1 MDIVVNAQNNNQIVE
16 AEPTTEGQQTQVQTE
31 STQPQVENT
40 QPETTQVTATTA
52 VDAQTNTVQEAFAQQ
67 QQATEELQKDLAER
81 NVDFK
86 ALEEEYNKNGQL
98 SSASLEAL
106 ANAGYPK
113 EVVDAYISG
122 VEATQEKFYNAVVG
136 FAGGEEE
143 YRQVAQFVSSQGEKA
158 VQDFNDTINTGN
170 LGVIN
175 MVIQGVKANMKAVN
189 GTTNQTILGQSTGGT
204 TGNTN
209 AYLSKQQM
217 LDAMNDPRYDEDPI
231 YRKEVETKIINSNF

>member
-1 MDIVVNAQNNNQIVE
+1 MDIVANAQNNTQIVE
-16 AEPTTEGQQTQVQTE
+16 AEPITEDQQQVQTE
-31 STQPQVENT
+31 AQPQVENT
-40 QPETTQVTATTA
+40 QTETTEVTATTA

-122 VEATQEKFYNAVVG
+122 VEAVVG
-136 FAGGEEE
+136 FAGGEDE
-143 YRQVAQFVSSQGEKA
+143 YRQVAQFVNSQGEKA

-204 TGNTN
+204 ADNTN

-217 LDAMNDPRYDEDPI
+217 LDAMNDPRYDKDPI
-231 YRKEVETKIINSNF
+231 YRKQVEQKIINSNF

>member
-1 MDIVVNAQNNNQIVE
+1 MDIVANAQNNTQIVE
-16 AEPTTEGQQTQVQTE
+16 AEPMTEDQQQVQTE
-31 STQPQVENT
+31 AQPQVENT
-40 QPETTQVTATTA
+40 QTETTEVTATTA
-52 VDAQTNTVQEAFAQQ
+52 VDAQTNTVQGAFAQQ

-86 ALEEEYNKNGQL
+86 SLEEEYTKNGQL

-136 FAGGEEE
+136 FAGGEDE
-143 YRQVAQFVSSQGEKA
+143 YRQVAQFVSSQGDKA

-204 TGNTN
+204 ADNTN

-217 LDAMNDPRYDEDPI
+217 LDAMNDPRYDKDPI
-231 YRKEVETKIINSNF
+231 YRKQVEQKIINSNF

>member
-1 MDIVVNAQNNNQIVE
+1 MDIVANAQNNTQIVE
-16 AEPTTEGQQTQVQTE
+16 AEPMTEDQQQVQTE
-31 STQPQVENT
+31 AQPQVENT
-40 QPETTQVTATTA
+40 QTETTEVTATTA
-52 VDAQTNTVQEAFAQQ
+52 VDAQTNNVQEAFAQQ

-86 ALEEEYNKNGQL
+86 SLEEEYMKNGQL

-136 FAGGEEE
+136 FAGGEDE
-143 YRQVAQFVSSQGEKA
+143 YRQVAQFVSSQGDKA

-204 TGNTN
+204 ADNTN
-209 AYLSKQQM
+209 AFLSKQQM
-217 LDAMNDPRYDEDPI
+217 LDAMNDPRYDKDPI
-231 YRKEVETKIINSNF
+231 YRKQVEQKIINSNF

>member
-1 MDIVVNAQNNNQIVE
+1 MDIVANAQNNTQIVE
-16 AEPTTEGQQTQVQTE
+16 AEPMTEDQQQVQTE
-31 STQPQVENT
+31 AQPQVENT
-40 QPETTQVTATTA
+40 QTETTEVTATTA
-52 VDAQTNTVQEAFAQQ
+52 VDAQTNNVQEAFAQQ

-86 ALEEEYNKNGQL
+86 SLEEEYTKNGQL

-122 VEATQEKFYNAVVG
+122 VEANQEKFYNAVVG
-136 FAGGEEE
+136 FAGGEDE
-143 YRQVAQFVSSQGEKA
+143 YRQVAQFVSSQGDKA

-204 TGNTN
+204 ADNTN

-217 LDAMNDPRYDEDPI
+217 LDAMNDPRYDKDPI
-231 YRKEVETKIINSNF
+231 YRKQVEQKIINSNF

>member
-40 QPETTQVTATTA
+40 QTETTQVTATTA

-86 ALEEEYNKNGQL
+86 ALEDEYNKNGQL

-175 MVIQGVKANMKAVN
+175 MVIQGVKANMKAV
-189 GTTNQTILGQSTGGT
+189 

-217 LDAMNDPRYDEDPI
+217 LDAMNDPRYDKDPI

>member
-1 MDIVVNAQNNNQIVE
+1 MDIVANAQNNTQIVE
-16 AEPTTEGQQTQVQTE
+16 AEPITEDQQQVQTE
-31 STQPQVENT
+31 AQPQVENAQT
-40 QPETTQVTATTA
+40 ETTEVTATTA

-86 ALEEEYNKNGQL
+86 ALEDEYNKNGQL

-113 EVVDAYISG
+113 EVIDAYISG

-143 YRQVAQFVSSQGEKA
+143 YRQVAQFVSSQGDKA

-189 GTTNQTILGQSTGGT
+189 GTTNQVILGQSTGGT
-204 TGNTN
+204 ADNTN

-217 LDAMNDPRYDEDPI
+217 LDAMNDPRYDKDPI
-231 YRKEVETKIINSNF
+231 YRKQVEQKIINSNF

>member
-1 MDIVVNAQNNNQIVE
+1 MDIVANAQNNTQIVE
-16 AEPTTEGQQTQVQTE
+16 AEPITEDQQQQVQTE
-31 STQPQVENT
+31 AQPQVENT
-40 QPETTQVTATTA
+40 QTETTEVTATTA

-86 ALEEEYNKNGQL
+86 ALEDEYNKNGQL

-136 FAGGEEE
+136 FAGGEDE
-143 YRQVAQFVSSQGEKA
+143 YRQVAQFVSSQGDKA

-189 GTTNQTILGQSTGGT
+189 GTNNQVILGQSTGGT
-204 TGNTN
+204 ADNTN

-217 LDAMNDPRYDEDPI
+217 LDAMNDPRYDKDPI
-231 YRKEVETKIINSNF
+231 YRKQVEQKIINSNF

>member
-1 MDIVVNAQNNNQIVE
+1 MDIVANAQNNTQIVE
-16 AEPTTEGQQTQVQTE
+16 AEPMTEDQQQVQTE
-31 STQPQVENT
+31 AQPQVENT
-40 QPETTQVTATTA
+40 QTETTEVTATTA
-52 VDAQTNTVQEAFAQQ
+52 VDAQTNNVQEAFAQQ
-67 QQATEELQKDLAER
+67 QQATEELQKDLAQR

-86 ALEEEYNKNGQL
+86 ALEDEYNKNGQL

-136 FAGGEEE
+136 FAGGEDE
-143 YRQVAQFVSSQGEKA
+143 YRQVAQFVSSQGDKA

-204 TGNTN
+204 AYNTN

-217 LDAMNDPRYDEDPI
+217 LDAMNDPRYDKDPI
-231 YRKEVETKIINSNF
+231 YRKQVEQKIINSNF

>member
-1 MDIVVNAQNNNQIVE
+1 MDIVANAQNNTQIVE
-16 AEPTTEGQQTQVQTE
+16 AETMTEDQQQVQTE
-31 STQPQVENT
+31 AQPQVENT
-40 QPETTQVTATTA
+40 QTETTEVTATTA
-52 VDAQTNTVQEAFAQQ
+52 VDAQTNNVQEAFAQQ

-86 ALEEEYNKNGQL
+86 SLEEEYTKNGQL

-136 FAGGEEE
+136 FAGGEDE
-143 YRQVAQFVSSQGEKA
+143 YRQVAQFVSSQGDKA

-189 GTTNQTILGQSTGGT
+189 GTTNQVILGQSTGGT
-204 TGNTN
+204 ADNTN

-217 LDAMNDPRYDEDPI
+217 LDAMNDPRYDKDPI
-231 YRKEVETKIINSNF
+231 YRKQVEQKIINSNF

>member
-1 MDIVVNAQNNNQIVE
+1 MDIVANAQNNTQIVE
-16 AEPTTEGQQTQVQTE
+16 AEPMTEDQQQVQTE
-31 STQPQVENT
+31 AQPQVENT
-40 QPETTQVTATTA
+40 QTETTEVTATTA
-52 VDAQTNTVQEAFAQQ
+52 GDAQTNSVQEAFAQQ

-86 ALEEEYNKNGQL
+86 SLEEEYTKNGQL

-136 FAGGEEE
+136 FAGGEDE
-143 YRQVAQFVSSQGEKA
+143 YRQVAQFVSSQGDKT

-204 TGNTN
+204 ADNTN

-217 LDAMNDPRYDEDPI
+217 LDAMNDPRYDKDPI
-231 YRKEVETKIINSNF
+231 YRKQVEQKIINSNF

>member
-1 MDIVVNAQNNNQIVE
+1 MDIVANAQNNTQIVE
-16 AEPTTEGQQTQVQTE
+16 AEPMTEDQQQVQTE
-31 STQPQVENT
+31 AQPQVEKT
-40 QPETTQVTATTA
+40 QTETTEVTATTA
-52 VDAQTNTVQEAFAQQ
+52 VDAQTNNVQEAFAQQ

-86 ALEEEYNKNGQL
+86 SLEEEYTKNGQL

-106 ANAGYPK
+106 SNAGYPK

-136 FAGGEEE
+136 FAGGEDE
-143 YRQVAQFVSSQGEKA
+143 YRQVAQFVSSQGDKA

-204 TGNTN
+204 ADNTN
-209 AYLSKQQM
+209 AFLSKQQM
-217 LDAMNDPRYDEDPI
+217 LDAMNDPRYDKDPI
-231 YRKEVETKIINSNF
+231 YRKQVEQKIINSNF

>member
-1 MDIVVNAQNNNQIVE
+1 MDIVANAQNNTQIVE
-16 AEPTTEGQQTQVQTE
+16 AEPMAEDQQQVQTE
-31 STQPQVENT
+31 AQPQVENT
-40 QPETTQVTATTA
+40 QTETTEVTATTA
-52 VDAQTNTVQEAFAQQ
+52 VDAQTNNVQEAFAQQ
-67 QQATEELQKDLAER
+67 QQATEELQKDLAQR

-86 ALEEEYNKNGQL
+86 ALEDEYNKNGQL

-136 FAGGEEE
+136 FAGGEDE
-143 YRQVAQFVSSQGEKA
+143 YRQVAQFVSSQGDKA

-204 TGNTN
+204 ADNTN

-217 LDAMNDPRYDEDPI
+217 LDAMNDPRYDKDPI
-231 YRKEVETKIINSNF
+231 YRKQVEQKIINSNF

>member
-1 MDIVVNAQNNNQIVE
+1 MDIVANAQNNTQIVE
-16 AEPTTEGQQTQVQTE
+16 AEPMTEDQQQVQTE
-31 STQPQVENT
+31 AQPQVENT
-40 QPETTQVTATTA
+40 QTETTEVTATTA
-52 VDAQTNTVQEAFAQQ
+52 VDDQTNTVQEAFAQQ
-67 QQATEELQKDLAER
+67 QQATEELQKDLAQR

-86 ALEEEYNKNGQL
+86 ALEDEYNKNGQL

-136 FAGGEEE
+136 FAGGEDE
-143 YRQVAQFVSSQGEKA
+143 YRQVAQFVSSQGDKA

-204 TGNTN
+204 ADNTN

-217 LDAMNDPRYDEDPI
+217 LDAMNDPRYDKDPI
-231 YRKEVETKIINSNF
+231 YRKQVEQKIINSNF

>member
-1 MDIVVNAQNNNQIVE
+1 MDIVANAQNNTQIVE
-16 AEPTTEGQQTQVQTE
+16 AEQMTEDQQQVQTE
-31 STQPQVENT
+31 AQPQVENT
-40 QPETTQVTATTA
+40 QTETTEVTATTA
-52 VDAQTNTVQEAFAQQ
+52 VDAQTNSVQEAFAQQ

-86 ALEEEYNKNGQL
+86 SLEEEYTKNGQL

-136 FAGGEEE
+136 FAGGEDE
-143 YRQVAQFVSSQGEKA
+143 YRQVAQFVSSQGDKA

-204 TGNTN
+204 ADNTN

-217 LDAMNDPRYDEDPI
+217 LDAMNDPRYDKDPI
-231 YRKEVETKIINSNF
+231 YRKQVEQKIINSNF

>member
-1 MDIVVNAQNNNQIVE
+1 MDIVANAQNNTQIVE
-16 AEPTTEGQQTQVQTE
+16 AEPMTEDQQQVQTE
-31 STQPQVENT
+31 AQQQVENT
-40 QPETTQVTATTA
+40 QTETTEVTATTA
-52 VDAQTNTVQEAFAQQ
+52 VDAQTNNVQEAFAQQ

-86 ALEEEYNKNGQL
+86 SLEEEYTKNGQL

-136 FAGGEEE
+136 FAGGEDE
-143 YRQVAQFVSSQGEKA
+143 YRQVAQFVSSQGDKA

-204 TGNTN
+204 ADNTN
-209 AYLSKQQM
+209 AFLSKQQM
-217 LDAMNDPRYDEDPI
+217 LDAMNDPRYDKDPI
-231 YRKEVETKIINSNF
+231 YRKQVEQKIINSNF

>member
-1 MDIVVNAQNNNQIVE
+1 MDIVANAQNNTQIVE
-16 AEPTTEGQQTQVQTE
+16 AEPMTKDQQQVQTE
-31 STQPQVENT
+31 AQPQVENT
-40 QPETTQVTATTA
+40 QTETTEVTATTA

-86 ALEEEYNKNGQL
+86 SLEEEYTKNGQL

-136 FAGGEEE
+136 FAGGEDE
-143 YRQVAQFVSSQGEKA
+143 YRQVAQFVSSQGDKA

-204 TGNTN
+204 ADNTN

-217 LDAMNDPRYDEDPI
+217 LDAMNDPRYDKDPI
-231 YRKEVETKIINSNF
+231 YRKQVEQKIINSNF

>member
-1 MDIVVNAQNNNQIVE
+1 MDIVANAQNNTQIVE
-16 AEPTTEGQQTQVQTE
+16 AEPMTEDQQQVQTE
-31 STQPQVENT
+31 AQPQVENT
-40 QPETTQVTATTA
+40 QTETTEVTATTA

-86 ALEEEYNKNGQL
+86 SLEEEYTKNGQL

-136 FAGGEEE
+136 FAGGEDE
-143 YRQVAQFVSSQGEKA
+143 YRQVAQFVSSQGDKA

-204 TGNTN
+204 ADNTN
-209 AYLSKQQM
+209 AFLSKQQM
-217 LDAMNDPRYDEDPI
+217 LDAMNDPRYDKDPI
-231 YRKEVETKIINSNF
+231 YRKQVEQKIINSNF

>member
-1 MDIVVNAQNNNQIVE
+1 MDIVANAQNNTQIVE
-16 AEPTTEGQQTQVQTE
+16 AEPMTEDQQQVQTE
-31 STQPQVENT
+31 AQPQVENT
-40 QPETTQVTATTA
+40 QTETTEVTATTA
-52 VDAQTNTVQEAFAQQ
+52 VDAQTNNVQEAFAQQ

-86 ALEEEYNKNGQL
+86 ALEDEYNKNGQL

-113 EVVDAYISG
+113 EVVDAYIRG

-136 FAGGEEE
+136 FAGGEDE
-143 YRQVAQFVSSQGEKA
+143 YRQVAQFVSSQGDKA

-204 TGNTN
+204 ADNTN

-217 LDAMNDPRYDEDPI
+217 LDAMNDPRYDKDPI
-231 YRKEVETKIINSNF
+231 YRKQVEQKIINSNF

>member
-1 MDIVVNAQNNNQIVE
+1 M
-16 AEPTTEGQQTQVQTE
+16 
-31 STQPQVENT
+31 
-40 QPETTQVTATTA
+40 
-52 VDAQTNTVQEAFAQQ
+52 
-67 QQATEELQKDLAER
+67 
-81 NVDFK
+81 
-86 ALEEEYNKNGQL
+86 

-136 FAGGEEE
+136 FAGGEDE
-143 YRQVAQFVSSQGEKA
+143 YRQVAQFVSSQGDKA

-175 MVIQGVKANMKAVN
+175 MVIQGVKANMKTVN

-204 TGNTN
+204 ADNTN

-217 LDAMNDPRYDEDPI
+217 LDAMNDPRYDKDPI
-231 YRKEVETKIINSNF
+231 YRKQVEQKIINSNF

>member
-1 MDIVVNAQNNNQIVE
+1 MDIVANAQNNTQIVE
-16 AEPTTEGQQTQVQTE
+16 AEPITEDQQQQVQTE
-31 STQPQVENT
+31 AQPQVENT
-40 QPETTQVTATTA
+40 QTETTEVTATTA
-52 VDAQTNTVQEAFAQQ
+52 VDAQTNNVQEAFAQQ
-67 QQATEELQKDLAER
+67 QQTTEELQKDLAER

-86 ALEEEYNKNGQL
+86 ALEDEYNKNGQL

-136 FAGGEEE
+136 FAGGEDE
-143 YRQVAQFVSSQGEKA
+143 YRQVAQFVSSQGDKA

-204 TGNTN
+204 ADNTN

-217 LDAMNDPRYDEDPI
+217 LDAMNDPRYDKDPI
-231 YRKEVETKIINSNF
+231 YRKQVEQKIINSNF

>member
-1 MDIVVNAQNNNQIVE
+1 MDIVANAQNNTQIVE
-16 AEPTTEGQQTQVQTE
+16 AEPMTEDQQQVQTE
-31 STQPQVENT
+31 AQPQVENT
-40 QPETTQVTATTA
+40 QTETTEVTATTA

-86 ALEEEYNKNGQL
+86 SLEEEYTKNGRL

-136 FAGGEEE
+136 FAGGEDE
-143 YRQVAQFVSSQGEKA
+143 YRQVAQFVSSQGDKA

-204 TGNTN
+204 ADNTN

-217 LDAMNDPRYDEDPI
+217 LDAMNDPRYDKDPI
-231 YRKEVETKIINSNF
+231 YRKQVEQKIINSNF

>member
-1 MDIVVNAQNNNQIVE
+1 MDIVANAQNNTQIVE
-16 AEPTTEGQQTQVQTE
+16 AEPMTEDQQQVQTE
-31 STQPQVENT
+31 AQPQVENT
-40 QPETTQVTATTA
+40 QTETTEVTATTA

-86 ALEEEYNKNGQL
+86 SLEEEYTKNGQL

-136 FAGGEEE
+136 FAGGEDE
-143 YRQVAQFVSSQGEKA
+143 YRQVAKFVSSQGDKA

-204 TGNTN
+204 ADNTN

-217 LDAMNDPRYDEDPI
+217 LDAMNDPRYDKDPI
-231 YRKEVETKIINSNF
+231 YRKQVEQKIINSNF

>member
-1 MDIVVNAQNNNQIVE
+1 MDIVANAQNNTQIVE
-16 AEPTTEGQQTQVQTE
+16 AEPMTEDQQQVQTE
-31 STQPQVENT
+31 AQPQVENT
-40 QPETTQVTATTA
+40 QTETTEVTATTA
-52 VDAQTNTVQEAFAQQ
+52 VDAQTNNVQEAFAQQ

-86 ALEEEYNKNGQL
+86 SLEEEYTKNGQL

-136 FAGGEEE
+136 FAGGEDE
-143 YRQVAQFVSSQGEKA
+143 YRQVAQFVSSQGDKA

-204 TGNTN
+204 ADNTN
-209 AYLSKQQM
+209 AFLSKQQM
-217 LDAMNDPRYDEDPI
+217 LDAMNDPRYDKDPI
-231 YRKEVETKIINSNF
+231 YRKQVEQKIINSNF

>member
-1 MDIVVNAQNNNQIVE
+1 MDIVANAQNNTQIVE
-16 AEPTTEGQQTQVQTE
+16 AEPITEDQQQQVQTE
-31 STQPQVENT
+31 AQPQVENT
-40 QPETTQVTATTA
+40 QTETTEVTATTA

-136 FAGGEEE
+136 FAGGEDE
-143 YRQVAQFVSSQGEKA
+143 YRQVAQFVSSQGDKA

-189 GTTNQTILGQSTGGT
+189 GTTNQVILGQSTGGT
-204 TGNTN
+204 ADNTN

-217 LDAMNDPRYDEDPI
+217 LDAMNDPRYDKDPI
-231 YRKEVETKIINSNF
+231 YRKQVEQKIINSNF

>member
-1 MDIVVNAQNNNQIVE
+1 MDIVANAQNNTQIVE
-16 AEPTTEGQQTQVQTE
+16 AEPMTEDQQQVQTE
-31 STQPQVENT
+31 AQPQVENT
-40 QPETTQVTATTA
+40 QTETTEVTATTA

-86 ALEEEYNKNGQL
+86 SLEEEYTKNGQL

-136 FAGGEEE
+136 FAGGEDE
-143 YRQVAQFVSSQGEKA
+143 YRQVAQFVSSQGDKA

-189 GTTNQTILGQSTGGT
+189 GTNNQVILGQSTGGT
-204 TGNTN
+204 ADNTN

-217 LDAMNDPRYDEDPI
+217 LDAMNDPRYDKDPI
-231 YRKEVETKIINSNF
+231 YRKQVEQKIINSNF

>member
-1 MDIVVNAQNNNQIVE
+1 MDIVANAQNNTQIVE
-16 AEPTTEGQQTQVQTE
+16 AEPMTEDQQQVQTE
-31 STQPQVENT
+31 AQPQVENT
-40 QPETTQVTATTA
+40 QTETTEVTATTA
-52 VDAQTNTVQEAFAQQ
+52 VDAQTNSVQEAFAQQ

-86 ALEEEYNKNGQL
+86 SLEEEYTKNGQL

-136 FAGGEEE
+136 FAGGEDE
-143 YRQVAQFVSSQGEKA
+143 YRQVAQFVSSQGDKA

-204 TGNTN
+204 ADNTN

-217 LDAMNDPRYDEDPI
+217 LDAMNDPRYDKDPI
-231 YRKEVETKIINSNF
+231 YRKQVEQKIINSNF

>member
-1 MDIVVNAQNNNQIVE
+1 MDIVANAQNNTQIVE
-16 AEPTTEGQQTQVQTE
+16 AEPMTEDQQQQVQTE
-31 STQPQVENT
+31 AQPQVENT
-40 QPETTQVTATTA
+40 QKETTEVTATTA

-86 ALEEEYNKNGQL
+86 ALEDEYNKNGQL

-136 FAGGEEE
+136 FAGGEDE
-143 YRQVAQFVSSQGEKA
+143 YRQVAQFVSSQGDKA

-204 TGNTN
+204 ADNTN

-217 LDAMNDPRYDEDPI
+217 LDAMNDPRYDKDPI
-231 YRKEVETKIINSNF
+231 YRKQVEQKIINSNF

>member
-1 MDIVVNAQNNNQIVE
+1 MDIVANAQNNTQIVE
-16 AEPTTEGQQTQVQTE
+16 AEPMTEDQQQQVQTE
-31 STQPQVENT
+31 AQPQVENT
-40 QPETTQVTATTA
+40 ETETTEVTATTA

-86 ALEEEYNKNGQL
+86 SLEEEYTKNGQL

-136 FAGGEEE
+136 FAGGEDE
-143 YRQVAQFVSSQGEKA
+143 YRQVAQFVSSQGDKA

-204 TGNTN
+204 ADNTN

-217 LDAMNDPRYDEDPI
+217 LDAMNDPRYDKDPI
-231 YRKEVETKIINSNF
+231 YRKQVEQKIINSNF

>member
-1 MDIVVNAQNNNQIVE
+1 MDIVANAQNNTQIVE
-16 AEPTTEGQQTQVQTE
+16 AEPMTEDQQQVQTE
-31 STQPQVENT
+31 AQPQVENT
-40 QPETTQVTATTA
+40 QTETTEVTATTA
-52 VDAQTNTVQEAFAQQ
+52 VDAQTNSVQEAFAQQ

-86 ALEEEYNKNGQL
+86 SLEEEYTKNGQL

-136 FAGGEEE
+136 FAGGEDE
-143 YRQVAQFVSSQGEKA
+143 YRQVAQFISSQGDKA

-204 TGNTN
+204 ADNTN

-217 LDAMNDPRYDEDPI
+217 LDAMNDPRYDKDPI
-231 YRKEVETKIINSNF
+231 YRKQVEQKIINSNF

>member
-1 MDIVVNAQNNNQIVE
+1 MDIVANAQNNTQIVE
-16 AEPTTEGQQTQVQTE
+16 AEPMTEDQQQQVQTE
-31 STQPQVENT
+31 AQPQVENT
-40 QPETTQVTATTA
+40 QTETTEVTATTA

-86 ALEEEYNKNGQL
+86 SLEEEYTKNGQL

-136 FAGGEEE
+136 FAGGEDE
-143 YRQVAQFVSSQGEKA
+143 YRQVAHFVSSQGDKA

-204 TGNTN
+204 ADNTN

-217 LDAMNDPRYDEDPI
+217 LDAMNDPRYDKDPI
-231 YRKEVETKIINSNF
+231 YRKQVEQKIINSNF

>member
-1 MDIVVNAQNNNQIVE
+1 MDIVANAQNNTQIVE
-16 AEPTTEGQQTQVQTE
+16 AEPMTEDQQQVQTE
-31 STQPQVENT
+31 AQPQVENT
-40 QPETTQVTATTA
+40 QTETTEVTATTA
-52 VDAQTNTVQEAFAQQ
+52 VDAQTNNVQEAFAQQ

-86 ALEEEYNKNGQL
+86 SLEEEYTKNGQL

-136 FAGGEEE
+136 FAGGEDE
-143 YRQVAQFVSSQGEKA
+143 YRQVAQFVSSQGDKA

-204 TGNTN
+204 ADNTN

-217 LDAMNDPRYDEDPI
+217 LDAMNDPRYDKDPI
-231 YRKEVETKIINSNF
+231 YRKQVEQKIINSNF

>member
-1 MDIVVNAQNNNQIVE
+1 MDIVANAQNNTQIVE
-16 AEPTTEGQQTQVQTE
+16 AEPITEDQQQQVQTE
-31 STQPQVENT
+31 AQPQVENT
-40 QPETTQVTATTA
+40 QTETTEVTATTA

-86 ALEEEYNKNGQL
+86 ALEDEYNKNGQL

-136 FAGGEEE
+136 FAGGEDE
-143 YRQVAQFVSSQGEKA
+143 YRQVAQFVSSQGDKA

-189 GTTNQTILGQSTGGT
+189 GTNNQVILGQSTGGT
-204 TGNTN
+204 ADNTI

-217 LDAMNDPRYDEDPI
+217 LDAMNDPRYDKDPI
-231 YRKEVETKIINSNF
+231 YRKQVEQKIINSNF

>member
-1 MDIVVNAQNNNQIVE
+1 MDIVANAQNNTQIVE
-16 AEPTTEGQQTQVQTE
+16 AEPITEDQQQQVQTE
-31 STQPQVENT
+31 AQPQVENT
-40 QPETTQVTATTA
+40 QTETTEVTATTA
-52 VDAQTNTVQEAFAQQ
+52 VDAQTNNVQEAFAQQ

-86 ALEEEYNKNGQL
+86 ALEDEYNKNGQL

-136 FAGGEEE
+136 FAGGEDE
-143 YRQVAQFVSSQGEKA
+143 YRQVAQFVSSQGDKA

-204 TGNTN
+204 ADNTN
-209 AYLSKQQM
+209 AFLSKQQM
-217 LDAMNDPRYDEDPI
+217 LDAMNDPRYDKDPI
-231 YRKEVETKIINSNF
+231 YRKQVEQKIINSNF

>member
-1 MDIVVNAQNNNQIVE
+1 MDIVANAQNNTQIVE
-16 AEPTTEGQQTQVQTE
+16 AEPMTEDQQQVQTE
-31 STQPQVENT
+31 AQPQVENT
-40 QPETTQVTATTA
+40 QTETTEVTATTA
-52 VDAQTNTVQEAFAQQ
+52 VDAQTNNVQEAFAQQ

-86 ALEEEYNKNGQL
+86 SLEDEYNKNGQL

-136 FAGGEEE
+136 FAGGEDE
-143 YRQVAQFVSSQGEKA
+143 YRQVAQFVSSQGDKA

-204 TGNTN
+204 ADNTN

-217 LDAMNDPRYDEDPI
+217 LDAMNDPRYDKDPI
-231 YRKEVETKIINSNF
+231 YRKQVEQKIINSNF

>member
-1 MDIVVNAQNNNQIVE
+1 MDIVANAQNNTQIVE
-16 AEPTTEGQQTQVQTE
+16 AEPMTEDQQQQVQTE
-31 STQPQVENT
+31 AQPQVENT
-40 QPETTQVTATTA
+40 QTETTEVTATTA

-67 QQATEELQKDLAER
+67 QQATEELQKDLAQR

-86 ALEEEYNKNGQL
+86 ALEDEYNKNGQL

-136 FAGGEEE
+136 FAGGEDE
-143 YRQVAQFVSSQGEKA
+143 YRQVAQFVSSQGDKA
-158 VQDFNDTINTGN
+158 VQDFNDTINAGN

-204 TGNTN
+204 ADNTN

-217 LDAMNDPRYDEDPI
+217 LDAMNDPRYDKDPI
-231 YRKEVETKIINSNF
+231 YRKQVEQKIINSNF

>member
-1 MDIVVNAQNNNQIVE
+1 MDIVANAQNNTQIVE
-16 AEPTTEGQQTQVQTE
+16 AEPITEDQQQVQTE
-31 STQPQVENT
+31 AQPQVENT
-40 QPETTQVTATTA
+40 QTETTEITATTA

-86 ALEEEYNKNGQL
+86 ALEDEYNKNGQL

-136 FAGGEEE
+136 FAGGEDE
-143 YRQVAQFVSSQGEKA
+143 YRQVAQFVSSQGDKA
-158 VQDFNDTINTGN
+158 IQDFNDTINTGN

-189 GTTNQTILGQSTGGT
+189 GTTNQVILGQSTGGT
-204 TGNTN
+204 ADNTN

-217 LDAMNDPRYDEDPI
+217 LDAMNDPRYDKDPI
-231 YRKEVETKIINSNF
+231 YRKQVEQKIINSNF

>member
-1 MDIVVNAQNNNQIVE
+1 MDIVANAQNNTQIVE
-16 AEPTTEGQQTQVQTE
+16 AEPMTEDQQQVQTE
-31 STQPQVENT
+31 AQPQVENT
-40 QPETTQVTATTA
+40 QTETTEVTATTA
-52 VDAQTNTVQEAFAQQ
+52 VDAQTNSVQEAFAQQ

-86 ALEEEYNKNGQL
+86 SLEEEYTKNGQL

-136 FAGGEEE
+136 FAGGEDE
-143 YRQVAQFVSSQGEKA
+143 YRQVAQFVSSQGDKA

-204 TGNTN
+204 ANNTN

-217 LDAMNDPRYDEDPI
+217 LDAMNDPRYDKDPI
-231 YRKEVETKIINSNF
+231 YRKQVEQKIINSNF

>member
-1 MDIVVNAQNNNQIVE
+1 MDIVANAQNNTQIVE
-16 AEPTTEGQQTQVQTE
+16 AEPMTEDQQQQVQTE
-31 STQPQVENT
+31 AQPQVENT
-40 QPETTQVTATTA
+40 QTETTEVTATTA
-52 VDAQTNTVQEAFAQQ
+52 VDAQTNNVQEAFAQQ
-67 QQATEELQKDLAER
+67 QQATEELQKDLAEH

-86 ALEEEYNKNGQL
+86 SLEEEYTKNGQL

-136 FAGGEEE
+136 FAGGEDE
-143 YRQVAQFVSSQGEKA
+143 YRQVAQFVSSQGDKA

-204 TGNTN
+204 ADNTN

-217 LDAMNDPRYDEDPI
+217 LDAMNDPRYDKDPI
-231 YRKEVETKIINSNF
+231 YRKQVEQKIINSNF

>member
-1 MDIVVNAQNNNQIVE
+1 MDIVANAQNNTQIVE
-16 AEPTTEGQQTQVQTE
+16 AEPMTEDQQQVQTE
-31 STQPQVENT
+31 AQPQVENT
-40 QPETTQVTATTA
+40 QTETTEVTATTA
-52 VDAQTNTVQEAFAQQ
+52 VDAQTNNVQEAFAQQ
-67 QQATEELQKDLAER
+67 QQATEELHKDLAER

-86 ALEEEYNKNGQL
+86 SLEEEYTKNGQL

-136 FAGGEEE
+136 FAGGEDE
-143 YRQVAQFVSSQGEKA
+143 YRQVAQFVSSQGDKA

-189 GTTNQTILGQSTGGT
+189 GTTNQVILGQSTGGT
-204 TGNTN
+204 ADNTN
-209 AYLSKQQM
+209 AFLSKQQM
-217 LDAMNDPRYDEDPI
+217 LDAMNDPRYDKDPI
-231 YRKEVETKIINSNF
+231 YRKQVEQKIINSNF